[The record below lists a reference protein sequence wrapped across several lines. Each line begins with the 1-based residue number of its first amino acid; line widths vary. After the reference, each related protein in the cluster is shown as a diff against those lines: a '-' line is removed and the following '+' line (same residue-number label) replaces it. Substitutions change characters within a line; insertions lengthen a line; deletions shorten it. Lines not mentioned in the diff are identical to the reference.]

1 MRSSP
6 QIATRSPSSSVM
18 RALSATP
25 CAARMRWL
33 MTNQAPASKGDGKL
47 TGRNPG

>member
-1 MRSSP
+1 
-6 QIATRSPSSSVM
+6 M

-25 CAARMRWL
+25 CAARVRWL

-47 TGRNPG
+47 TGRSPG